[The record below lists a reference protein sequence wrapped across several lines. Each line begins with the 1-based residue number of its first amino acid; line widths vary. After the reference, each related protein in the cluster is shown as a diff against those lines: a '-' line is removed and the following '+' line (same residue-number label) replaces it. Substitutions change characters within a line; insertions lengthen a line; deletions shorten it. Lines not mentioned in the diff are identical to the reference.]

1 MPVLVAN
8 ERSTKEGPV
17 PAAQQFVAGRLLEVR
32 GLAVKLPS
40 GQPLFLALDL
50 DVQAGSVITIV
61 GGSGAGKTTLLRAIF
76 ERKQLEQSGYS
87 VSCTTLEASVPLGL
101 VPQHGA
107 PFDHLDAAGNIRLAL
122 RHAEPPHAD
131 DAASVEAC
139 LVRVDLPSNWASSAV
154 DVSQLSGGQAQ
165 RLAVARTLAGGRK
178 LLFLDEPSAGLDP
191 YRVRLLAKQLRALC
205 AEGTGIVLVT
215 HDLALASAVS
225 DHVLI
230 LGPGGLTDAFAGK
243 WPGPLEELDASDAE
257 KARYQQE
264 LEQHLVEALTAATVS
279 APATG
284 QGRRSGDGFLAR
296 VLEPLGVATVSARSQ
311 PSALRFPTDYAHVF
325 GRVLKLAILGPALFY
340 GIVSTLLGFTILF
353 VITHV
358 APEGVSQSLL
368 VQQIGGSYVTALA
381 PALSAFLF
389 VAASGNS
396 VNAWVGGMG
405 LTRQIAALEALG
417 IKRER
422 YLWAP
427 TWLALAL
434 GYLLIVVVFA
444 FGLLLGGMLLC
455 RLEGI
460 PDAWVILSSD
470 LLSPRPGRGRFLARA
485 LWLVVLYAGGIAADV
500 VAKASREKPS
510 AESVTQGMTASVVSC
525 TLWVVVLELSSALW
539 LFSTG
544 PHG

>member
-1 MPVLVAN
+1 M
-8 ERSTKEGPV
+8 TG
-17 PAAQQFVAGRLLEVR
+17 AAGKLLEVR
-32 GLAVKLPS
+32 GLAVKLP
-40 GQPLFLALDL
+40 GDQPLFLALDL
-50 DVQAGSVITIV
+50 DVDAGSVVTIV
-61 GGSGAGKTTLLRAIF
+61 GGSGAGKTTLLRALF
-76 ERKQLEQSGYS
+76 EREQLEQSGYT
-87 VSCTTLEASVPLGL
+87 VTCTTLRATVPLGL

-131 DAASVEAC
+131 DSGSVEAC
-139 LVRVDLPSNWASSAV
+139 LVRVDLPANWATSVV

-205 AEGTGIVLVT
+205 TEGTGMVLVT
-215 HDLALASAVS
+215 HDVALASAVS
-225 DHVLI
+225 DRILI
-230 LGPGGLTDAFAGK
+230 LGPAGLTDAFAGK
-243 WPGPLEELDASDAE
+243 WPGPLEGLTASAAD

-264 LEQHLVEALTAATVS
+264 LEQHLVDALTKAS
-279 APATG
+279 AGAPPASTA
-284 QGRRSGDGFLAR
+284 RSSDGFWAS
-296 VLEPLGVATVSARSQ
+296 VVEPLGVATVAVRSQ
-311 PSALRFPTDYAHVF
+311 LAALRFPKDYAHVF
-325 GRVLKLAILGPALFY
+325 GRVAKLAVLAPALFY
-340 GIVSTLLGFTILF
+340 GVVSMLLGFTILF

-358 APEGVSQSLL
+358 APEGVSQALL
-368 VQQIGGSYVTALA
+368 VHQIGGSYVTALA

-396 VNAWVGGMG
+396 VNAWLGGMG

-434 GYLLIVVVFA
+434 GYLFIVTVFA
-444 FGLLLGGMLLC
+444 FGLLLGGLLLC
-455 RLEGI
+455 QLEKI

-470 LLSPRPGRGRFLARA
+470 LVAPRPGRGRFLARA
-485 LWLVVLYAGGIAADV
+485 LWLVILYAGGIAADV

-510 AESVTQGMTASVVSC
+510 AESVTQGMTASVVTC
-525 TLWVVVLELSSALW
+525 TLWVVVLELGSALW